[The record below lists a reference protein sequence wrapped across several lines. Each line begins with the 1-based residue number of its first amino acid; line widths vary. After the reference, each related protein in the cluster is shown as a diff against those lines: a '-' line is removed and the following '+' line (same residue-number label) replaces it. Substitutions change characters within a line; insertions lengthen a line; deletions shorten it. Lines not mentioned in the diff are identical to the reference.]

1 MTRVLISG
9 AGIAGCCLAW
19 WLHRSGYDVTVVER
33 AREFRRGGYVI
44 DFWGPGYDVA
54 ERMGIIDALK
64 SQDLAIEQLKIVDGR
79 GKGVSGLSQRSLR
92 ELTKGRLLS
101 IPRSALAAALYDA
114 ITDRAEVRFG
124 ETIVGLEQT
133 ARGVDVRFE
142 HGPATSYDLVFG
154 ADGLHSA
161 VRRLCFGTE
170 PTFEHYLGF
179 YAAAF
184 TAKGYEHRE
193 PHAYVMHAMPRRA
206 MARITLKGDACVF
219 LLLFAQK
226 KPLYIAAADIA
237 SQKLKLRRIF
247 AKAGWEAEEMLGA
260 LDQADDL
267 YFDRMS
273 QIEMPQ
279 WSHGRVALL
288 GDACGCPSL
297 LAGEGSSMAML
308 EAYILAGELHAAS
321 GNPVQA
327 FQLYEARLAP
337 YVQRKQKGARGFA
350 TAFVPTT
357 AFGLWFRNF
366 SLNLI
371 NSLGLSRWAF
381 QSQLGDK
388 FALPDYFPETGGR
401 QP

>member
-1 MTRVLISG
+1 MSKVLISG

-33 AREFRRGGYVI
+33 ARGFRRGGYVI

-64 SQDLAIEQLKIVDGR
+64 PQDLAIEQLEIVDAR
-79 GKGVSGLSQRSLR
+79 GKRVSGLSQQSLR

-101 IPRSALAAALYDA
+101 IPRSALAAALYNA
-114 ITDRAEVRFG
+114 IADHVEVRFG
-124 ETIVGLEQT
+124 DTIVAMEQT
-133 ARGVDVRFE
+133 ASGVDVRFE
-142 HGPATSYDLVFG
+142 HGPVTTYDLVFG

-161 VRRLCFGTE
+161 VRRLCFGAE
-170 PTFEHYLGF
+170 ATFEHYLGF

-184 TAKGYEHRE
+184 TAKGYVHRE

-206 MARITLKGDACVF
+206 MARITLKDDACVF

-226 KPLYIAAADIA
+226 RPLYIAADDIA
-237 SQKLKLRRIF
+237 SQKFKLRRIF

-297 LAGEGSSMAML
+297 LAGEGSSMAMVG
-308 EAYILAGELHAAS
+308 AYSLAGELRAAA

-327 FQLYEARLAP
+327 FRAYEDRLAP
-337 YVQRKQKGARGFA
+337 FVHRKQKAARGFA
-350 TAFVPTT
+350 TALIPTSPL
-357 AFGLWFRNF
+357 GLWLRDT

-371 NSLGLSRWAF
+371 NGLGLSRWAF
-381 QSQLGDK
+381 RSQLGDEI
-388 FALPDYFPETGGR
+388 AVPDYFPETIETSF
-401 QP
+401 